1 MSVIIFQASANPNPM
16 VKAELNL
23 LAHLMGAVE
32 NKKSEKS
39 LRVSLF
45 NTDEEEE

>member
-1 MSVIIFQASANPNPM
+1 M

-32 NKKSEKS
+32 TKSQKS
-39 LRVSLF
+39 DLRINMF